1 MMTVRH
7 RRPDHTDVVVI
18 GAGAAGG
25 TVVKVLTEA
34 GIRVVCL
41 ERGPWIRPD
50 QFSGDE
56 LKYINRG
63 FLCQDSLL
71 KPRTKRSDASET
83 AKRTRF
89 SPTPQMVGG
98 GTTHWNA
105 WFPRPVA
112 DDLRARSIYGDI
124 PGASLADWPVTY
136 DELEPYFTKVEWEF
150 GSAGLAGSNKYDSP
164 RSAGFP
170 CPPIPMTGYGKAFY
184 RGCESLGYNA
194 FPLPMALVTAPYKG
208 RTPQLNSGYWL
219 EYGDPTTTKST
230 TLTSFIP
237 EALATGRLDLRPD
250 SYVREITVGRDGR
263 VAGVVYVDQ
272 DGVEFEQEAS
282 AVVVCCGGIESA
294 RLLLMSRSPAFQ
306 DGLANSS
313 GLVGHN
319 FTAHEYIYA
328 IGLFD
333 KATHPPMPGWA
344 GYYSNGATYEF
355 YRTDT
360 SRNHI
365 LGGVVSGSLLGAH
378 PINFNFPGK
387 PAWGQAGKDADRDFF
402 NYGMKVGVIVQDLP
416 QDTNRVDLDPDVR
429 DAWGLPVA
437 RITTRPHANDIAQGN
452 WMVAKGMDI
461 LNAAGARHVIPVPM
475 TDITGNCNHEM
486 GTTRMGDNPAA
497 SVLDRWG
504 RAHDVPN
511 LYVLDGSTFPTS
523 LGANPTLTIM
533 ANAWRCT
540 ERMVAQRGRDT
551 STSAVGRTGD
561 E

>member
-1 MMTVRH
+1 MTVQH
-7 RRPDHTDVVVI
+7 RRPDPTDVIVI

-41 ERGPWIRPD
+41 ERGPWITPD

-56 LKYINRG
+56 VKYINRA
-63 FLCQDSLL
+63 FLCQDTLL
-71 KPRTKRSDASET
+71 KPRTKRSDPSER
-83 AKRTRF
+83 AVRTRF

-98 GTTHWNA
+98 GTTHWNG
-105 WFPRPVA
+105 WFPRPIA

-136 DELEPYFTKVEWEF
+136 EELEPYFGRVEWEF

-164 RSAGFP
+164 RSVGFP
-170 CPPIPMTGYGKAFY
+170 CPPIPMSGYGKAFY
-184 RGCESLGYNA
+184 RGCEKLGYNA
-194 FPLPMALVTAPYKG
+194 FPLPQALVTTSHKG
-208 RTPQLNSGYWL
+208 RTPNSNSGFWL
-219 EYGDPTTTKST
+219 EYGDPLTTKST

-237 EALATGRLDLRPD
+237 EALATGRLDLRPEC
-250 SYVREITVGRDGR
+250 YVREITVDRTGRA
-263 VAGVVYVDQ
+263 AGVVYMDK
-272 DGVEFEQEAS
+272 DGVEFEQQAS

-294 RLLLMSRSPAFQ
+294 RLLLMSQSAAFP
-306 DGLANSS
+306 DGLANHS

-319 FTAHEYIYA
+319 FTAHEYIFA

-333 KATHPPMPGWA
+333 KTAHPPMPGWT

-355 YRTDT
+355 YRTDL
-360 SRNHI
+360 SRDHV

-387 PAWGQAGKDADRDFF
+387 PGWGRAGKDADRDFF

-416 QDTNRVDLDPDVR
+416 QDTNRVDLDPEVE
-429 DAWGLPVA
+429 DAWGMPVA
-437 RITTRPHANDIAQGN
+437 RITTRPHPNDIAQGN
-452 WMVAKGMDI
+452 WIVDRGMDI
-461 LNAAGARHVIPVPM
+461 LRAAGASRVMPVYM

-486 GTTRMGDNPAA
+486 GTARMGNDPSS
-497 SVLDRWG
+497 SVLDSWG
-504 RAHDVPN
+504 QAHDVPN
-511 LYVLDGSTFPTS
+511 LYVLDGSAFPTS

-533 ANAWRCT
+533 ANAWRCA
-540 ERMVAQRGRDT
+540 ERLAARRGADACASRVGG
-551 STSAVGRTGD
+551 SAD